1 MLDDAIEG
9 GSPPEGTAAAV
20 DSRVAAVGT
29 AASVTALFS
38 AAACCVLPLALAAMG
53 VGAGGLAAFVP
64 FHWPLTIAAS
74 LAIAVGWFLYFR
86 RKRACT
92 TVESCSVAPTAR
104 ATLVMLI
111 VASVIV
117 AISAIWSYIEAPL
130 MKLAAGA
137 A

>member
-1 MLDDAIEG
+1 MLNDAIEG
-9 GSPPEGTAAAV
+9 GSPPEATAAL
-20 DSRVAAVGT
+20 DGRVAAVGT

-74 LAIAVGWFLYFR
+74 LAIAAGWFLYFR
-86 RKRACT
+86 RKRACAT
-92 TVESCSVAPTAR
+92 DESCAVAPAAR

-111 VASVIV
+111 VASVII

-130 MKLAAGA
+130 MKLAGGA